1 VERCFAY
8 LKRYHGLKYF
18 QVKGLA
24 AVYQHALLVHSS
36 MLAVALIA
44 YRLDR
49 PDLMT
54 SRTQALA
61 YVTNR

>member
-1 VERCFAY
+1 
-8 LKRYHGLKYF
+8 
-18 QVKGLA
+18 
-24 AVYQHALLVHSS
+24 

-54 SRTQALA
+54 CRAQVLA
-61 YVTNR
+61 YVTN